1 MTRRGGALL
10 AISIFCLFC
19 GMSLGG
25 RMLYLSAVFGVLTPV
40 SYTHLRAHETR

>member
-25 RMLYLSAVFGVLTPV
+25 RMLYLSAVFGVLTLLF
-40 SYTHLRAHETR
+40 SL